1 MPSTVVE
8 TWKQIWNYFETESD
22 YQRSFISDFE
32 AYSSPDKVA
41 IYIGI
46 S

>member
-8 TWKQIWNYFETESD
+8 TWKKIWDYFEAESEHE
-22 YQRSFISDFE
+22 RSFISDFE
-32 AYSSPDKVA
+32 AYIDSDKVD

-46 S
+46 K